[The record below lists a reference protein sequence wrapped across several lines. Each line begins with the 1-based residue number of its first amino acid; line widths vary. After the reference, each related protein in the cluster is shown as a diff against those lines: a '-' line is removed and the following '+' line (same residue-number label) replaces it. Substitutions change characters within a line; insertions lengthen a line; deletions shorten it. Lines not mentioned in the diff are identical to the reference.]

1 LLVMAGIFGGIGQTL
16 MTEAYR
22 YASVAT
28 VAPFEYSS
36 ILFGLIVGYLLFSDV
51 PTAHTLVGGAIVVI
65 SGLFI
70 VWREQRL
77 GIERAKTPK
86 VAPPQ

>member
-1 LLVMAGIFGGIGQTL
+1 

-22 YASVAT
+22 HASVAT

-36 ILFGLIVGYLLFSDV
+36 ILFGLVVGYLLFADV
-51 PTAHTLVGGAIVVI
+51 PTAYTLVGGAIVVA

-70 VWREQRL
+70 IWREQRL
-77 GIERAKTPK
+77 GLERAKTPK